1 MRVSNT
7 LGNKGRDLAVR
18 RKGWQILAVFD
29 SGRLTNATC
38 GDSEF
43 IAEVLRAYFTL
54 IPDALD
60 KIQTAVDECNA
71 YALRYHAHSA
81 KGSSQAVGA
90 DRLAA
95 MFHVLEKELDIVD
108 AELVLP
114 SLRDEMRQVQA
125 HFQSLG
131 LTA

>member
-1 MRVSNT
+1 MRASDT
-7 LGNKGRDLAVR
+7 LGNKGRDLATR
-18 RKGWQILAVFD
+18 WKGWQTLPVFD
-29 SGRLTNATC
+29 SGRLTSVTC
-38 GDSEF
+38 GDREF
-43 IAEVLRAYFTL
+43 ITEVLQAYFTL

-114 SLRDEMRQVQA
+114 SLRDEMRQVQV
-125 HFQSLG
+125 HFQGLG
-131 LTA
+131 LAA

>member
-1 MRVSNT
+1 MKASNT
-7 LGNKGRDLAVR
+7 LGPKGRDLAA
-18 RKGWQILAVFD
+18 KSKDWQTLPVFD
-29 SGRLTNATC
+29 SGRLTSATC
-38 GDSEF
+38 GDSAF
-43 IAEVLRAYFTL
+43 ITEVLQSYFTL

-60 KIQTAVDECNA
+60 KIQAAVDECNA

-95 MFHVLEKELDIVD
+95 MFHVLEKELDVVD
-108 AELVLP
+108 TELILP
-114 SLRDEMRQVQA
+114 LLRDEMRQVQA

-131 LTA
+131 LAA

>member
-1 MRVSNT
+1 MRASNT
-7 LGNKGRDLAVR
+7 LGMKGRDLAAR
-18 RKGWQILAVFD
+18 SKDWQTLPVFD
-29 SGRLTNATC
+29 SARLTSATC

-43 IAEVLRAYFTL
+43 ISEVLQAYFTL

-60 KIQTAVDECNA
+60 KIQGAIDECNA

-131 LTA
+131 LAA